1 MKLSKEQIKSIAQD
15 LECGMNCIINLDSGE
30 YVTLMGE
37 SFDSYWSGEDPMLE
51 EVEKKIE
58 SWENTTTVE
67 PPYSGISFGFME
79 QFVDEVIPEG
89 SALQDKLYRALSKS
103 KPFRNFKNIVDCSD
117 YREAWFAFKDE
128 RMVEYVE
135 RELRLYLEKEE
146 E

>member
-58 SWENTTTVE
+58 SWENTTT
-67 PPYSGISFGFME
+67 
-79 QFVDEVIPEG
+79 
-89 SALQDKLYRALSKS
+89 
-103 KPFRNFKNIVDCSD
+103 
-117 YREAWFAFKDE
+117 
-128 RMVEYVE
+128 
-135 RELRLYLEKEE
+135 
-146 E
+146 

>member
-1 MKLSKEQIKSIAQD
+1 MKLSKEQIKRIAQD
-15 LECGMNCIINLDSGE
+15 LDCGMNCIINLDSGE
-30 YVTLMGE
+30 YETLMGE
-37 SFDSYWSGEDPMLE
+37 SYDLYIDDDDPMFE

-58 SWENTTTVE
+58 GWGNKTTVE
-67 PPYSGISFGFME
+67 PPRSGESFRFME

-128 RMVEYVE
+128 RMIEYVE
-135 RELRLYLEKEE
+135 RELRFYLDKEE